1 MNEHMTMVW
10 NTCGYVRLSRED
22 GDKEESNSVT
32 GQKDLIRDFLHR
44 HPEFRECG
52 MKVDDGYTGSNFNRP
67 AFQEMLV
74 DVKAGKINCI
84 VVKDL
89 SQFGREYLD
98 AGEYIERIFPFLGVR
113 FIAINDNYDSLHRN
127 EGSDDLI
134 IPFKNLINEA
144 YCRDTSVK
152 IRSQLEIKR
161 QRGDFIGPFATF
173 GYRKD
178 PDDHHKLLIDDYA
191 ANVVRDIFKWK
202 LEGVSSG
209 DIADR
214 LTRTGIPT
222 PMDYKRSQG
231 MRYKTSFR
239 VKVESEWSANMV
251 LRILKNPVYIGT
263 LEQGRVT
270 TPNYKIKRLVH
281 KPREDWT
288 VVEGCHA
295 PIIESLDFEV
305 VQKVLALDTR
315 TTPGGEGVE
324 LFSGMVYCGECGS
337 AMIRK
342 TVPSGKKKYVYY
354 VCSAHKKQSEVCYSH
369 NLRDVQLNEIV
380 LNSLKKH
387 IRNVIGLAGLMEI
400 TSTVQLQQASLMKLQ
415 ERLDHKQNEIER
427 NQRLLRSLYEN
438 LNDGIIDREE
448 YLDFKKTYS
457 KRREDAE
464 KQAEDIR
471 LEMEREASQSSQGHS
486 WMNRFR
492 EYQNIVELDR
502 TIVVSLIER
511 ILVFRDHRVE
521 IVYRWH
527 NEYQWQIDLICKAQ
541 GVSPEKEVV

>member
-1 MNEHMTMVW
+1 MNEGTSKVW

-22 GDKEESNSVT
+22 GDKEESNSIT
-32 GQKDLIRDFLHR
+32 GQKDLIRNFLSQ
-44 HPEFRECG
+44 HPELRECG
-52 MKVDDGYTGSNFNRP
+52 MRVDDGFTGSNFNRP
-67 AFQEMLV
+67 AFQQMLA

-89 SQFGREYLD
+89 SRFGREYLD
-98 AGEYIERIFPFLGVR
+98 AGEYIERIFPFLGVW
-113 FIAINDNYDSLHRN
+113 FIAINDNYDSLHHN

-173 GYRKD
+173 GYQKD

-202 LEGVSSG
+202 LEGISSG

-214 LTRTGIPT
+214 LTNAGIPT
-222 PMDYKRSQG
+222 PMDYKKLRG

-239 VKVESEWSANMV
+239 VKTESVWSANMV

-270 TPNYKIKRLVH
+270 TPNYKIKRLIH
-281 KPREDWT
+281 KPREEWA
-288 VVEGCHA
+288 VVEDCHE
-295 PIIESLDFEV
+295 PIIRRDDFEV
-305 VQKVLALDTR
+305 VQKVLTLDTR
-315 TTPGGEGVE
+315 TSPGGEGVE
-324 LFSGMVYCGECGS
+324 LFSGLVFCGECGS

-354 VCSAHKKQSEVCYSH
+354 VCSAHKKQPAECYSH
-369 NLRDVQLNEIV
+369 SLRDVQLGEIV
-380 LNSLKKH
+380 LDSLKKH
-387 IRNVIGLAGLMEI
+387 VQDVIDLANLMEM
-400 TSTVQLQQASLMKLQ
+400 TSTAQLQQAGMKKLQ
-415 ERLDHKQNEIER
+415 ERLEHKQGEIER
-427 NQRLLRSLYEN
+427 NQTLLRSLYEN
-438 LNDGIIDREE
+438 LNDGIIDRDE
-448 YLDFKKTYS
+448 YLDLKKTYTR
-457 KRREDAE
+457 RREEAE
-464 KQAEDIR
+464 RQADDIR
-471 LEMEREASQSSQGHS
+471 EEMEREVRRSSDGHS
-486 WMNRFR
+486 WTERFR
-492 EYQNIVELDR
+492 RCQNITELDR
-502 TIVVSLIER
+502 TIVVTLIER

-521 IVYRWH
+521 IVYRWYD
-527 NEYQWQIDLICKAQ
+527 EYQWFLDLLAKAQ
-541 GVSPEKEVV
+541 EMPPEKEVI